1 METTKNVE
9 MTKDEII
16 VELMELLRQNNMR
29 KEENDTFELC
39 SYIDGLEKK
48 LDQMTMELSNVKK
61 QLSDMQGD
69 SVIDNLKTSVKEAAD
84 RVENRCI
91 EIKEQIDIV
100 KDNIREKAS
109 EIVASAK
116 VKGKVA
122 LNKIYSCFN
131 FKEKLI
137 SIRKN
142 VRWSQFEVNNTIERI
157 DSFGAGMREANQ
169 MIANSLRRLK
179 GNQTVDYSEIEKKF
193 YKTELIKQPWK
204 AKKKI
209 LEGMELRLD
218 GAIDKIENMSRDVE
232 INKMM
237 RLYDNLMDKPHGEQ
251 VEVKVA
257 EDECRYGAEKFEKN
271 ELLNDNGI
279 ISKENI
285 KHSDCSKGR

>member
-29 KEENDTFELC
+29 KEANDTFELC
-39 SYIDGLEKK
+39 SYINGLEKK

-69 SVIDNLKTSVKEAAD
+69 SVLNNLKTSVKEAAD
-84 RVENRCI
+84 RVQNICI

-100 KDNIREKAS
+100 KENIREKAS

-131 FKEKLI
+131 VKEKLI

-142 VRWSQFEVNNTIERI
+142 VRWSQFEINNTIERI

-169 MIANSLRRLK
+169 MIANSLRKLK
-179 GNQTVDYSEIEKKF
+179 GNQTFDYSEIEKKF

-237 RLYDNLMDKPHGEQ
+237 RLYDNLMDKAHGEQ

-257 EDECRYGAEKFEKN
+257 EDECKYGAEKFEKN
-271 ELLNDNGI
+271 QLLNDKGI

-285 KHSDCSKGR
+285 EHANCSKGR